1 MLTLENKSH
10 LRNFQTY
17 RLTTKGKW
25 LFHASTPE
33 RDAVYASSLVYRLI
47 RIAIRACTCVWGW
60 EWKLKK
66 HRAVCAR
73 IAIPPYF
80 FFIPASTDYAS
91 HQSIFVWVANSPKKM
106 GSSFHKRRLTDRHTT
121 PLKHYTQSR
130 ILWVWERYYGP
141 LSFSTGM
148 GDQRWNLP
156 VLVQVMPHHIRH
168 GLGVRS
174 TSRPNTG
181 FAHIGRRYTWFVTTV
196 AMMTRAKY
204 CQFSWNLLRTGNN
217 RYYRGQVLICRT
229 RGWLRRSLYF
239 IRNVHQWLL
248 FKTKMYAH
256 THTKWYK
263 RQSNESIWACIN

>member
-1 MLTLENKSH
+1 
-10 LRNFQTY
+10 
-17 RLTTKGKW
+17 
-25 LFHASTPE
+25 
-33 RDAVYASSLVYRLI
+33 
-47 RIAIRACTCVWGW
+47 
-60 EWKLKK
+60 
-66 HRAVCAR
+66 
-73 IAIPPYF
+73 
-80 FFIPASTDYAS
+80 
-91 HQSIFVWVANSPKKM
+91 
-106 GSSFHKRRLTDRHTT
+106 
-121 PLKHYTQSR
+121 
-130 ILWVWERYYGP
+130 
-141 LSFSTGM
+141 M

-204 CQFSWNLLRTGNN
+204 CQFSRNLLRTGNN

-248 FKTKMYAH
+248 FNTKMYAH
-256 THTKWYK
+256 THTQNDTSGSLMRAYGHV
-263 RQSNESIWACIN
+263 SINCLLMFSSRRRWSHRHFQGQFHKPQP